1 MRRVSILTLFLLLS
15 TLVTMAQRQVTG
27 TVIESETE
35 DAVASTTVKL
45 LKMDSTYVAGCL
57 TDLDGNLDD
66 ILLALNT

>member
-1 MRRVSILTLFLLLS
+1 
-15 TLVTMAQRQVTG
+15 MAQRQVTG

-57 TDLDGNLDD
+57 TDLDGNFRAKAPAAGNLCGFQD
-66 ILLALNT
+66 LYQVYHGR